1 MFLVSHNDGSFNDS
15 LNDGFSLGEVLSQKH
30 VLVEE
35 LLSLNEL
42 SLTELS
48 LSELS
53 LSLQEGSSLEAVG
66 GGGGSEAL
74 TSVATEGLV
83 ESNLSHG

>member
-1 MFLVSHNDGSFNDS
+1 MSHNDGSFNDS

-48 LSELS
+48 LS
-53 LSLQEGSSLEAVG
+53 LQEGSSLEAAGG

-74 TSVATEGLV
+74 TSEATEGLV